1 MRGERSMT
9 RNGLE
14 KTWIR
19 AQKFDAVLQPQLW
32 MVHDGFRGQLTIK
45 ANNPNGVES
54 RLTQPKL
61 EKSPKN
67 QMSGLRRTYQ
77 T

>member
-1 MRGERSMT
+1 
-9 RNGLE
+9 
-14 KTWIR
+14 
-19 AQKFDAVLQPQLW
+19 
-32 MVHDGFRGQLTIK
+32 MVHKGFRGQLTIK

-54 RLTQPKL
+54 RLTQLKL